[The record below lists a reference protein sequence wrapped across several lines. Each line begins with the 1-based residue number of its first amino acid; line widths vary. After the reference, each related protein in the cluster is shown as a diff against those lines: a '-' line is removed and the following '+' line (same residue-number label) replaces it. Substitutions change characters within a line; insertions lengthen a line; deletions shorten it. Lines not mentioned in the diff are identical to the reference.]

1 MSGAP
6 TNAAHCLRVV
16 SQVWGRSEGRA
27 YRFLKLSEENSMS
40 IAGDNPIRRQ
50 EDDALGRLGM
60 AKSFARQ
67 VLALDVASGV
77 VVGVLG
83 PWGSGKTSFV
93 NLAREEFNQQNVPIL
108 DFNPWMFSGAEQ
120 LVESFFIEISAQ
132 LKALPGFVEVGKGLE
147 EYGEAFSGMGWLPLV
162 GPWIERASGAA
173 KVLGKVLQNRKQGIG
188 GRREAVDIALA
199 ELRKPIV
206 VVLDDIDRLSTN
218 EIRDVFKLVRLTA
231 SFPNIV
237 YVLAFDRERV
247 EEALGEQGVP
257 GRAYLEKILQ
267 VAVDLPVVPF
277 QVLNQLIFSAIDG
290 SLADIEKPGRFD
302 EQVWPDVF
310 MEVIRP
316 LIRNMRD
323 VRRYAAAIHG
333 TVRGLEG
340 QIALADVLSLEAIR
354 VFLPDVFKLL
364 HQTLGALTGVGEA
377 RHGQSEVMKAQ
388 VEGLLAAAGPQKD
401 VVQAMIERLFPAGQ
415 RHIRNIHYGGDWRG
429 RWLRERRVAHDDIL
443 RFYLERVVGEGLKA
457 FTDAELA
464 FIYLPCQESLNRYLR
479 SLEPTRQQD
488 VIASLEEFEDQFT
501 PEHVVSG
508 VTVLLNL
515 LPDLPKRERE
525 FFGFDTRMV
534 VSRVTYRLLKSLNG
548 PYEVETSVDLIL
560 PELSTLSSKLSFVH
574 QVGYREG
581 SGHKLVSEVAAA
593 RLEKAWRT
601 EVATAPVEALVREPE
616 LLWVIIFAKQFTE
629 PSDPPLSIDSSPEMT
644 LALLRASKSEIL
656 SQTDGSRA
664 IKRTPRLA
672 WKPLVDIFGDE
683 ETLRARIDILKA
695 TNPENAYEIL
705 ELASKYLEGW
715 RPDRFE

>member
-1 MSGAP
+1 
-6 TNAAHCLRVV
+6 
-16 SQVWGRSEGRA
+16 
-27 YRFLKLSEENSMS
+27 MS

-50 EDDALGRLGM
+50 EDDALGRLGI
-60 AKSFARQ
+60 AKSFAQQ
-67 VLALDVASGV
+67 VLALDVSNGA

-93 NLAREEFNQQNVPIL
+93 NLARQEFRQQNVPIL
-108 DFNPWMFSGAEQ
+108 DFNPWMFSGAEK
-120 LVESFFIEISAQ
+120 LVEYFFIELSAQ
-132 LKALPGFVEVGKGLE
+132 LKLMPGYTELGKGLE
-147 EYGEAFSGMGWLPLV
+147 EYGEAFSGMGWFPLV
-162 GPWIERASGAA
+162 GPWIERLSGLL
-173 KVLGKVLQNRKQGIG
+173 KVLGKILKNQNQGIG
-188 GRREAVDIALA
+188 GRKEAVNKALA
-199 ELRKPIV
+199 ELGNPIV
-206 VVLDDIDRLSTN
+206 VILDDIDRLSTS

-267 VAVDLPVVPF
+267 VAIDLPVVPF
-277 QVLNQLIFSAIDG
+277 QVLNQQIFSAIDG

-302 EQVWPDVF
+302 EQIWPDVF
-310 MEVIRP
+310 MEIIRP

-340 QIALADVLSLEAIR
+340 QIALADVLALEAIR

-364 HQTLGALTGVGEA
+364 HQTLGALTGVGES
-377 RHGQSEVMKAQ
+377 RHGQSEVIRAQ
-388 VEGLLAAAGPQKD
+388 VEGLFAAAGPQKD
-401 VVQAMIERLFPAGQ
+401 VVHAMIERLFPAGQ
-415 RHIRNIHYGGDWRG
+415 RHISNVHYGGDRRG

-443 RFYLERVVGEGLKA
+443 RLYLERVAGEGLKA

-464 FIYLPCQESLNRYLR
+464 FIYLPCQEPLDRYLR

-488 VIASLEEFEDQFT
+488 VIASLENFEDQFT

-508 VTVLLNL
+508 ITVLLNL

-525 FFGFDTRMV
+525 FFGFDTSMV
-534 VSRVTYRLLKSLNG
+534 VSRVTFRLLRSLND
-548 PYEVETSVDLIL
+548 PNAVETSVDLIL
-560 PELSTLSSKLSFVH
+560 PELSTLSSKLSLIH

-581 SGHKLVSEVAAA
+581 AGHKLVSELAAT
-593 RLEKAWRT
+593 RFEKTWRN
-601 EVATAPVEALVREPE
+601 EVVTADVETLIKEPE

-629 PSDPPLSIDSSPEMT
+629 PSDPPLSIDSSPELT
-644 LALLRASKSEIL
+644 LALLRASKSETL

-664 IKRTPRLA
+664 IKRSLRLA
-672 WKPLVDIFGDE
+672 WKSLLDIFGDE
-683 ETLRARIDILKA
+683 ETLRCRIDALKA
-695 TNPENAYEIL
+695 TNPENADELI
-705 ELASKYLEGW
+705 ELATKYLEGW
-715 RPDRFE
+715 KPDRFE